1 MAVEMAAVTFDGTH
15 TAEQELSALRTS
27 RSDPWLIEVAV
38 LEHHGSGRYSVKAT
52 SADYGEENHV
62 RAGIAIGAGTGLLLA
77 MIGGPLGIL
86 LWTAV
91 GAVAGG
97 AFGSAGR
104 PGAFDPIVEKVK
116 DALPR
121 STSAL
126 ILVAENET
134 AGELVAAVGAKG
146 RQVLRQPLTDEQVNQ
161 LTQAGVQ
168 AAERE

>member
-27 RSDPWLIEVAV
+27 RKDPWLIEVAV
-38 LEHHGSGRYSVKAT
+38 LEHHASGRYSVKAT
-52 SADYGEENHV
+52 SADYGEENHA

-91 GAVAGG
+91 GALAGG
-97 AFGSAGR
+97 AFASAGR
-104 PGAFDPIVEKVK
+104 PGPFDPLVEQVK
-116 DALPR
+116 EALPD

-126 ILVAENET
+126 ILVAET
-134 AGELVAAVGAKG
+134 ATAQELVSAVGGKG
-146 RQVLRQPLTDEQVNQ
+146 RQVIRQALTDEQVDQ
-161 LTQAGVQ
+161 LTH
-168 AAERE
+168 AAVRA

>member
-1 MAVEMAAVTFDGTH
+1 MSLEMTAVTFDGTH
-15 TAEQELSALRTS
+15 AAEQELSALRTA
-27 RSDPWLIEVAV
+27 RNDPWLIEVAV
-38 LEHHGSGRYSVKAT
+38 LEHHASGRYSVKAT
-52 SADYGEENHV
+52 SADYGEEDHV
-62 RAGIAIGAGTGLLLA
+62 RAGMAIGAGTGLLLA

-104 PGAFDPIVEKVK
+104 PGAFDPVVEQVK

-126 ILVAENET
+126 ILVAERPT
-134 AGELVAAVGAKG
+134 AEELISAVGAKS
-146 RQVLRQPLTDEQVNQ
+146 RKVLRQPLTDEQVGQ
-161 LTQAGVQ
+161 LTQAAV
-168 AAERE
+168 RS